1 MRLLLV
7 EDDDRV
13 AAALSA
19 VLGKHGIDVR
29 HARSGE
35 DAIRALLPD
44 EGPEYD
50 CVLLDLGLPDQD
62 GFEVCSRIRRR
73 TATPVIMV
81 TARADVRSR
90 IHGLNLGADDYVVKP
105 YDTGELLARIHAVSR
120 RPPLRPAGAPL
131 TAPAPAPAGDIA
143 VPPPAGPER
152 ETGLLLGPVA
162 IELSTRRVTVDGART
177 ALTRKEFDLLAL
189 LAQRPGVVFRREQ
202 IISEVWRTAWEG
214 TGRTL
219 EVHVASLRAKLAQS
233 GHDRDGARGRLPA
246 RRPDRLTARQDRG
259 RALTTPPA
267 AHRADGRRPAG
278 PRLPAG
284 GQPGG
289 RPAAARGGGPDRRH
303 DPVRRP
309 GAVRQRP
316 RRADAAST
324 RRTTSACT
332 PCAPNSSAT
341 SSSTASSAGVFYRDR
356 TAMAAA
362 PAAWGVPATGELHD
376 AYESALLGRRAH
388 DPQQVWPWQHRLLA
402 IASPIVRDGDVV
414 AVVVT
419 DSPTGALRSRIL
431 HGWLLLGRG

>member
-19 VLGKHGIDVR
+19 VLGRHGFDVR

-35 DAIRALLPD
+35 EAIQAILPG
-44 EGPEYD
+44 EGPGFD

-120 RPPLRPAGAPL
+120 RPPLRDAGQAGPPVPAGAPDQ
-131 TAPAPAPAGDIA
+131 TAATVGEAAAPAVAAGL
-143 VPPPAGPER
+143 R
-152 ETGLLLGPVA
+152 LGAVA
-162 IELSTRRVTVDGART
+162 IDLPTRRVTVDGVPV

-219 EVHVASLRAKLAQS
+219 EVHVASLRSKLRTPAMIETV
-233 GHDRDGARGRLPA
+233 RGVGYRFV
-246 RRPDRLTARQDRG
+246 
-259 RALTTPPA
+259 
-267 AHRADGRRPAG
+267 
-278 PRLPAG
+278 LPAG
-284 GQPGG
+284 
-289 RPAAARGGGPDRRH
+289 
-303 DPVRRP
+303 
-309 GAVRQRP
+309 
-316 RRADAAST
+316 
-324 RRTTSACT
+324 
-332 PCAPNSSAT
+332 
-341 SSSTASSAGVFYRDR
+341 
-356 TAMAAA
+356 
-362 PAAWGVPATGELHD
+362 
-376 AYESALLGRRAH
+376 
-388 DPQQVWPWQHRLLA
+388 
-402 IASPIVRDGDVV
+402 
-414 AVVVT
+414 
-419 DSPTGALRSRIL
+419 
-431 HGWLLLGRG
+431 